1 MDKSHAFAADTW
13 LQIERSYVSS
23 VVFPAD
29 RAAIS
34 LAATKENGRVD
45 AGPNEEDDAPTA
57 WHAGRLRPAE
67 PRASVR

>member
-13 LQIERSYVSS
+13 RQIERSYASS

-34 LAATKENGRVD
+34 LALQGHKGNGRVD

-57 WHAGRLRPAE
+57 WHTWAGGRVP
-67 PRASVR
+67 PR